1 MNTLA
6 TPPVPG
12 KLPEL
17 SVEPVIAKVAE
28 IAAAVAP
35 SSPRS
40 TWRKVKDILVIVY
53 AYGLLAFGIFFPFVL
68 AAWTA
73 LFGPQAG

>member
-6 TPPVPG
+6 NSPAPG
-12 KLPEL
+12 QLPDL
-17 SVEPVIAKVAE
+17 SVQPVIAKVAD

-35 SSPRS
+35 RPTSS
-40 TWRKVKDILVIVY
+40 TWRKLKDSIVIVY
-53 AYGLLAFGIFFPFVL
+53 AYGLLAFGIFFPFLL

-73 LFGPQAG
+73 FFGPGAG